1 VAESV
6 TAVPVGPEIEAPDW
20 PLPLPQVVVPPEP
33 LPPQLWCS
41 VVEDWPHVELHPLPV
56 ADSDVVTVTGV
67 GTGGVVPVTV
77 STSDPQVLVEAA
89 LVESPE

>member
-1 VAESV
+1 
-6 TAVPVGPEIEAPDW
+6 
-20 PLPLPQVVVPPEP
+20 LPLVE
-33 LPPQLWCS
+33 
-41 VVEDWPHVELHPLPV
+41 EDWPHVELHPPPP

-67 GTGGVVPVTV
+67 VTGGVVPVTV